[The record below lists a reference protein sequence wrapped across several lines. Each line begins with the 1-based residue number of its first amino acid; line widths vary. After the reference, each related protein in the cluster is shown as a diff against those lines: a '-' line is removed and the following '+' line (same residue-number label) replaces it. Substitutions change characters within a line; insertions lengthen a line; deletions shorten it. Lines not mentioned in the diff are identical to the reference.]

1 MWGQRLSSANTC
13 PSCQQSSTGRSAPCT
28 VIICFSFKLASDA
41 ARKNPARFAP
51 KRGEAI
57 MGNIAAS
64 SPMREADPPDEAMEV
79 LADRQSV
86 YSRTTSFA
94 GLSARRPGGLSFTYI
109 LQRFQ

>member
-1 MWGQRLSSANTC
+1 
-13 PSCQQSSTGRSAPCT
+13 
-28 VIICFSFKLASDA
+28 
-41 ARKNPARFAP
+41 
-51 KRGEAI
+51 
-57 MGNIAAS
+57 MGNIAAL

-94 GLSARRPGGLSFTYI
+94 VFQFGGQEAIAFTCM